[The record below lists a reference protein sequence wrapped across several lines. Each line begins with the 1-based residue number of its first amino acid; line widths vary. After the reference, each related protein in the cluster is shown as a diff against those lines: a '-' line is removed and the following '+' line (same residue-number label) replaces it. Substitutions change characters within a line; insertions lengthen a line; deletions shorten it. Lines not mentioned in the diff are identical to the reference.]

1 MDKKNK
7 IRLICAVGSG
17 ISTFLITCF
26 LSILI
31 IKTTL
36 GNTVY
41 AISTPLLFPL
51 CIIAALLVCRIFLP
65 GDRYAEGLETEE
77 NELNSDE
84 YNANSK
90 ETEDCFPQLDESAY
104 PELFAKKQQTE
115 TDLQFSRPDIRKLI
129 REQSGESEISVDTD
143 ENEKKDDDIEEL
155 LHIEA
160 KKASEINSIYNDIPE
175 ELPDGYVPYEYE
187 DETDEDEEDDEYED
201 YAEPRISKVILRI
214 IIGIAASALAVI
226 LPINCATVYTADS
239 IKIKRPF
246 SEKEYQ
252 LTDADYYTV
261 GVTLTGDLSLKSH
274 FKNGKE
280 FDLVIPS
287 TVIKSDSFKGNFS
300 SEYGYAAFCNRLLK
314 RAEVEKRFDD
324 LTSLSYSSALSQS
337 DIAYIEEITETN

>member
-41 AISTPLLFPL
+41 AISTPLLLPL

-65 GDRYAEGLETEE
+65 GDRYAEELESEE

-115 TDLQFSRPDIRKLI
+115 TDFQFSRPDIRKLI

-280 FDLVIPS
+280 FDLVI
-287 TVIKSDSFKGNFS
+287 
-300 SEYGYAAFCNRLLK
+300 
-314 RAEVEKRFDD
+314 D